1 MVELKQGD
9 ILQAEA
15 EALVNTV
22 NTVGVMGRG
31 IALQFRKA
39 FPENFRKY
47 EHACE
52 HGQVRLGHMFLYE
65 TGRLTGPKYIINF
78 PTKRHWKG
86 HSRIEYIQD
95 GLRDLVRVIR
105 EQKIRSIA
113 IPPLGC
119 GLGGLEWSEVR
130 PLIVEAMQP
139 LTGLRVLLYEPKGA
153 PAPELMVKEK
163 RRPQMTIGRAVLIEL
178 IRRYLAAVMDPAVS
192 LLEIHKLMYFM
203 QEAGQPLNL
212 KFVKGT
218 YGPYSKNLRRVLSH
232 IEGHFITGYG
242 DADDRPGRSIELLP
256 TAIGEASKFLSEHP
270 KSRERFEQVAA
281 LIKGFETPIGM
292 ELLSTVHWV
301 VTREGATSE
310 DEAIAKT
317 YAWGQRKHAFSEKQI
332 RIAWT
337 ILKHKGWLQTSGS
350 TTAPSR

>member
-39 FPENFRKY
+39 FPENFRQY

-52 HGQVRLGHMFLYE
+52 HGQVHLGHMFVYE
-65 TGRLTGPKYIINF
+65 TERLTGPRYIINF

-86 HSRIEYIQD
+86 NSRIQYIQQ
-95 GLRDLVRVIR
+95 GLSDLVRVIR
-105 EQKIRSIA
+105 ERNIQSIA

-119 GLGGLEWSEVR
+119 GLGGLEWNEVR
-130 PLIVEAMQP
+130 PLIVGAVRALP
-139 LTGLRVLLYEPKGA
+139 DVRVLLYEPKGA

-163 RRPQMTIGRAVLIEL
+163 RRPQMTIGRAVLVEL

-212 KFVKGT
+212 KYEKGT
-218 YGPYSKNLRRVLSH
+218 YGPYSKNPRHVLSH
-232 IEGHFITGYG
+232 IEGYFITGYG

-256 TAIGEASKFLSEHP
+256 AAIEEARQFLREDP
-270 KSRERFEQVAA
+270 KARVRFEQVAS

-317 YAWGQRKHAFSEKQI
+317 YAWGPRKRSFAAKQI

-337 ILKHKGWLQTSGS
+337 VLKDKGWLHTSTPS
-350 TTAPSR
+350 T

>member
-39 FPENFRKY
+39 FPENFRHY
-47 EHACE
+47 EQACE
-52 HGQVRLGHMFLYE
+52 RGQVKTGHMFVYE
-65 TGRLTGPKYIINF
+65 TERLTGPKYIINF

-86 HSRIEYIQD
+86 TSRIEFVEQ
-95 GLRDLVRVIR
+95 GLSDLVKVIR
-105 EQKIRSIA
+105 ERHIQSIA

-119 GLGGLEWSEVR
+119 GLGGLEWNDVR
-130 PLIVEAMQP
+130 PLILEAMQAVP
-139 LTGLRVLLYEPKGA
+139 DVRVLLYEPKGA
-153 PAPELMVKEK
+153 PAPEVMVKEK

-178 IRRYLAAVMDPAVS
+178 IRRYLSAVMDPAVS

-212 KFVKGT
+212 RYVKGT
-218 YGPYSKNLRRVLSH
+218 YGPYSKNLRHVLSH
-232 IEGHFITGYG
+232 IEGHFISGYG

-256 TAIGEASKFLSEHP
+256 DAVEEARSFLAKQAE
-270 KSRERFEQVAA
+270 SRKRFEEVAS

-292 ELLSTVHWV
+292 ELLATVHWV
-301 VTREGATSE
+301 ATREGANSE
-310 DEAIAKT
+310 SEAIEKT
-317 YAWGQRKHAFSEKQI
+317 YAWGQRKRSFAEKQI
-332 RIAWT
+332 RVAWR
-337 ILKHKGWLQTSGS
+337 ILNEKGWLHPASENSIT
-350 TTAPSR
+350 